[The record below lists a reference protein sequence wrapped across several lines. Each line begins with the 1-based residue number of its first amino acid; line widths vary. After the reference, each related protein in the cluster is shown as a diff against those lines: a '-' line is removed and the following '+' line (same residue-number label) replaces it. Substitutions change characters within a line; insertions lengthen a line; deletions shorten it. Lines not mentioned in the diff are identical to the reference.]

1 MNKITVIKFAVISFF
16 AKIIQKARIILYRM
30 KGYDF
35 AYSVIVERGL
45 NLDRIYPQGI
55 HVKENTLI
63 ASRVT
68 IMSHDHCKR
77 IDNQPLLADVHIG
90 RNCFIAV
97 GAIVLPGITIGDE
110 VIVGA
115 GAVVTKNVP
124 PNSIVAGNPAKI
136 IRSHIRMN
144 EKAEVINWNM
154 KEGWVNAFDY

>member
-1 MNKITVIKFAVISFF
+1 MNKGTIVKFAIISFF
-16 AKIIQKARIILYRM
+16 AKIIQKTRIVFYRL

-77 IDNQPLLADVHIG
+77 INNQPLLADVHIG

-97 GAIVLPGITIGDE
+97 GAIIMPGVTIGDE
-110 VIVGA
+110 CIVGA

-124 PNSIVAGNPAKI
+124 SHSIVAGNPAKI
-136 IRSHIRMN
+136 IRTGITMN
-144 EKAEVINWNM
+144 KRAEWSNWSGLS
-154 KEGWVNAFDY
+154 K